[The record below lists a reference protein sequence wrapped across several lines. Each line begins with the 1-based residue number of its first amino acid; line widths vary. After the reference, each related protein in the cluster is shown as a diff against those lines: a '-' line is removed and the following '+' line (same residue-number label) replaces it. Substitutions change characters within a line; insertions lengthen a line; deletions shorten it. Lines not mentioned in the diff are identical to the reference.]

1 MTQTLSANVQSTQVN
16 SATLGVA
23 FMDLYL
29 TPDGN
34 IAMAYDLQAV
44 LQACAEAAQTILG
57 EMVFNVNA
65 GIPYFQ
71 TVWVGVPNVAQ
82 FTAAL
87 RTAFL
92 AVGGGGLVV
101 EVVSL
106 VASQSNVLNPITNRL
121 SNVLTYNAII
131 RTIYGTGPIVG
142 SGPTEFINV

>member
-106 VASQSNVLNPITNRL
+106 ITSQVGS
-121 SNVLTYNAII
+121 VLTYNAII